1 MGLVK
6 DLQNAVKE
14 DFINM
19 FPNPQQ
25 VGAVLEGKAVSRY
38 DETGKAGQKVKSVA
52 QNVAAGAVSGLSPMM
67 GARRMPRGQDGRP
80 IDGQLSEPDA
90 DGFEID

>member
-80 IDGQLSEPDA
+80 IDGHPSEPET

>member
-25 VGAVLEGKAVSRY
+25 VGAVLEGKAVSR
-38 DETGKAGQKVKSVA
+38 
-52 QNVAAGAVSGLSPMM
+52 MM

-80 IDGQLSEPDA
+80 IDGHPSEPET